1 MTYFFCIEKFKKYKF
16 IIRNIILVAV
26 SLFLCLNI
34 CSCSVIPEIKDYF
47 RDKIFV
53 DDDMDRAIET
63 VDEFFNLLIA
73 KNYEQA
79 YEYLSDEDKDRGNAE
94 DFTDEFKDV
103 TDIVSIDIN
112 RVEVN
117 NNIAI
122 VNIDITDSYDG
133 EEKVFDNI
141 DVSLI
146 RKEDGDW
153 KIVFW
158 D

>member
-1 MTYFFCIEKFKKYKF
+1 MTYFFRVEKFKKYKF
-16 IIRNIILVAV
+16 IIINIILVAV

-34 CSCSVIPEIKDYF
+34 CSCSVIPDIKDYF

-53 DDDMDRAIET
+53 DDDMDRAIGT
-63 VDEFFNLLIA
+63 VENFFDLLIDRD
-73 KNYEQA
+73 YVRA
-79 YEYLSDEDKDRGNAE
+79 YEYLSDEDKARGNAE
-94 DFTDEFKDV
+94 DFSDEFKDV

-112 RVEVN
+112 RVEVK

>member
-1 MTYFFCIEKFKKYKF
+1 MTYFFRVEKFKKYKF
-16 IIRNIILVAV
+16 IIKNIILVAV

-34 CSCSVIPEIKDYF
+34 CSCSVIPDIKDYF

-53 DDDMDRAIET
+53 DDDMDRAIGT
-63 VDEFFNLLIA
+63 VEIFFDLLIA
-73 KNYEQA
+73 RDYVRA
-79 YEYLSDEDKDRGNAE
+79 YEYLSDEDKAMGNAE
-94 DFTDEFKDV
+94 DFSDEFKDV

-112 RVEVN
+112 RVEVK